1 LNKDRNHLYKKVKT
15 VDDFRHLISCEYPG
29 RFIIIG
35 QDRERENVLAIY
47 GITGRSP
54 SSQARKMELD
64 GDTIWVRPTD
74 KTVLSKGNIDL
85 LIYPSVFLLSQG
97 IAISNGK
104 QTVDIMACLSQGDRA
119 AEILAFALKNW
130 DYEPDEPTYTPRIS
144 GCILPNKSAAL
155 SLIKRAA
162 DGSSLRNIY
171 EFSPAPGMGK
181 MIMTYQG
188 NNMDPLPS
196 FAGEPLD
203 LEIGGASPRDVSES
217 VYFALAPKDKSKDFR
232 VAVSCVFGIDMES
245 KKFETHIINRSERT
259 LACNGKIR

>member
-1 LNKDRNHLYKKVKT
+1 M
-15 VDDFRHLISCEYPG
+15 DDFHHLASLEYPG
-29 RFIIIG
+29 RFIILG
-35 QDRERENVLAIY
+35 QAEEKEITVAIY

-74 KTVLSKGNIDL
+74 KTILKKGNVDL
-85 LIYPSVFLLSQG
+85 LIYPSVFCLSQG

-130 DYEPDEPTYTPRIS
+130 DYEPDGPTYTPRIS
-144 GCILPNKSAAL
+144 GCLLPNRSAAL

-171 EFSPAPGMGK
+171 EFSPVPGKGK
-181 MIMTYQG
+181 MIMTYAG
-188 NNMDPLPS
+188 DNVDPLPP
-196 FAGEPLD
+196 FAGEPWDVSLT
-203 LEIGGASPRDVSES
+203 GASPCDVSEA
-217 VYFALAPKDKSKDFR
+217 VYQALSRHENSKDFR
-232 VAVSCVFGIDMES
+232 VAVACVFGIDMES
-245 KKFETHIINRSERT
+245 QKYETHIINRSER
-259 LACNGKIR
+259 K